1 MIAYLMGTVAGTDQA
16 SAIIDVN
23 GIGYSVFMSNRALSR
38 LPHTGEQVRVFT
50 HLQVR
55 EDDMSLYGF
64 LTLEEKDLFTKLIGV
79 TGVGPKVALAALS
92 TFEPDELVEA
102 IVAEDVKAVSRIPG
116 VGKKSASRIV
126 LELKG
131 SLDTTVRFVESL
143 KLVANM
149 TMIGDSITVITHP
162 ASTTHNQLSDEDLAA
177 VGISPTL
184 LRLSAGLEN
193 VEDLIDDFEQAFAA
207 ALNE

>member
-1 MIAYLMGTVAGTDQA
+1 MIAYLTGTVAGTDQTTA
-16 SAIIDVN
+16 VIDVN
-23 GIGYSVFMSNRALSR
+23 GVGYAVFMSSRALSR
-38 LPHTGEQVRVFT
+38 LPHAGEQTRVFT
-50 HLQVR
+50 YLQVR

-64 LTLEEKDLFTKLIGV
+64 LTLEEKDLFQRLIGV

-131 SLDTTVRFVESL
+131 SLDSGFGQAAAPSREN
-143 KLVANM
+143 AN
-149 TMIGDSITVITHP
+149 IK
-162 ASTTHNQLSDEDLAA
+162 LAA
-177 VGISPTL
+177 ETLMAMGFSPTEAEVA
-184 LRLSAGLEN
+184 LRDAP
-193 VEDLIDDFEQAFAA
+193 EDVTEA
-207 ALNE
+207 ALVKYALKQIGS

>member
-16 SAIIDVN
+16 SAVIDVN

-38 LPHTGEQVRVFT
+38 LPRTGEQVRVFT

-116 VGKKSASRIV
+116 VGRKSASRIV

-131 SLDTTVRFVESL
+131 SLESGFGQS
-143 KLVANM
+143 VAPTREN
-149 TMIGDSITVITHP
+149 
-162 ASTTHNQLSDEDLAA
+162 ANAKLAA
-177 VGISPTL
+177 ETLMAMGFSPTEAEVA
-184 LRLSAGLEN
+184 LRDAPADATE
-193 VEDLIDDFEQAFAA
+193 A
-207 ALNE
+207 ALVKYALKRIGS

>member
-38 LPHTGEQVRVFT
+38 LPRAGEQVRVFT

-116 VGKKSASRIV
+116 VGRKSASRIV

-131 SLDTTVRFVESL
+131 SLESGFGQSAAPTRES
-143 KLVANM
+143 AN
-149 TMIGDSITVITHP
+149 VK
-162 ASTTHNQLSDEDLAA
+162 LAA
-177 VGISPTL
+177 ETLMAMGFSPTEAEVA
-184 LRLSAGLEN
+184 LRDAPADATE
-193 VEDLIDDFEQAFAA
+193 A
-207 ALNE
+207 ALVKYALKRIGS

>member
-1 MIAYLMGTVAGTDQA
+1 MIAYLTGTVAGTDQT
-16 SAIIDVN
+16 SAVIDV
-23 GIGYSVFMSNRALSR
+23 GGVGYAVFMSNRALSR
-38 LPHTGEQVRVFT
+38 LPQPGEQARVFT

-64 LTLEEKDLFTKLIGV
+64 LSLDEKALFQKLIGV

-131 SLDTTVRFVESL
+131 SIESSSASAPAARDN
-143 KLVANM
+143 AN
-149 TMIGDSITVITHP
+149 VK
-162 ASTTHNQLSDEDLAA
+162 LAA
-177 VGISPTL
+177 ETLMAMGFSPTEAEVA
-184 LRLSAGLEN
+184 LRDAPADATE
-193 VEDLIDDFEQAFAA
+193 A
-207 ALNE
+207 ALVKYALKQIGS

>member
-1 MIAYLMGTVAGTDQA
+1 ML
-16 SAIIDVN
+16 
-23 GIGYSVFMSNRALSR
+23 SV
-38 LPHTGEQVRVFT
+38 
-50 HLQVR
+50 
-55 EDDMSLYGF
+55 
-64 LTLEEKDLFTKLIGV
+64 
-79 TGVGPKVALAALS
+79 
-92 TFEPDELVEA
+92 
-102 IVAEDVKAVSRIPG
+102 
-116 VGKKSASRIV
+116 
-126 LELKG
+126 ELKC

-162 ASTTHNQLSDEDLAA
+162 ASTTHKQLSDEDLAA

>member
-1 MIAYLMGTVAGTDQA
+1 MIAYLTGTVAGADQT
-16 SAIIDVN
+16 SAVIDV
-23 GIGYSVFMSNRALSR
+23 GGVGYAVFMSNRALSR
-38 LPHTGEQVRVFT
+38 LPQPGEQARVFT

-64 LTLEEKDLFTKLIGV
+64 LSLDEKALFQKLIGV

-131 SLDTTVRFVESL
+131 SLESSSASAPAARDN
-143 KLVANM
+143 AN
-149 TMIGDSITVITHP
+149 VK
-162 ASTTHNQLSDEDLAA
+162 LAA
-177 VGISPTL
+177 ETLMAMGFSPTEAEVA
-184 LRLSAGLEN
+184 LRDAPADATE
-193 VEDLIDDFEQAFAA
+193 A
-207 ALNE
+207 ALVKYALKQIGS

>member
-1 MIAYLMGTVAGTDQA
+1 MYAYLNGKVAEKGPN
-16 SAIIDVN
+16 SLVIDVN
-23 GIGYSVFMSNRALSR
+23 GVGYAVFMSSRALSR
-38 LPHTGEQVRVFT
+38 LPHAGEQTRVFT
-50 HLQVR
+50 YLQVR

-64 LTLEEKDLFTKLIGV
+64 LTLEEKDLFQRLIGV

-131 SLDTTVRFVESL
+131 SLDSGFGQAATPSREN
-143 KLVANM
+143 AN
-149 TMIGDSITVITHP
+149 IK
-162 ASTTHNQLSDEDLAA
+162 LAA
-177 VGISPTL
+177 ETLMAMGFSPTEAEVA
-184 LRLSAGLEN
+184 LRDAP
-193 VEDLIDDFEQAFAA
+193 EDATEA
-207 ALNE
+207 ALVKYALKQIGS

>member
-1 MIAYLMGTVAGTDQA
+1 MIAYLMGTVAGTDQT
-16 SAIIDVN
+16 SAVIDVN

-38 LPHTGEQVRVFT
+38 LPRTGEQVRVFT

-102 IVAEDVKAVSRIPG
+102 IIAEDVRAVSRIPG
-116 VGKKSASRIV
+116 VGRKSASRIV

-131 SLDTTVRFVESL
+131 SLESGL
-143 KLVANM
+143 GQSAAPAREHAN
-149 TMIGDSITVITHP
+149 
-162 ASTTHNQLSDEDLAA
+162 AKLAA
-177 VGISPTL
+177 ETLMAMGFSPTEAEVA
-184 LRLSAGLEN
+184 LRDAPADATE
-193 VEDLIDDFEQAFAA
+193 A
-207 ALNE
+207 ALVKYALKQIGS

>member
-16 SAIIDVN
+16 SAVIDVN
-23 GIGYSVFMSNRALSR
+23 GVGYAVFMSNRALSR
-38 LPHTGEQVRVFT
+38 LPRAGEQIRVFT

-64 LTLEEKDLFTKLIGV
+64 LTLEEKDLFTRLIGV

-92 TFEPDELVEA
+92 TFEPNELVEA

-131 SLDTTVRFVESL
+131 SLDSGFGQSTAPTREN
-143 KLVANM
+143 AN
-149 TMIGDSITVITHP
+149 IK
-162 ASTTHNQLSDEDLAA
+162 LAA
-177 VGISPTL
+177 ETLMAMGFSPTEAEVA
-184 LRLSAGLEN
+184 LRDAPADATE
-193 VEDLIDDFEQAFAA
+193 A
-207 ALNE
+207 ALVKYALKQIGS

>member
-1 MIAYLMGTVAGTDQA
+1 
-16 SAIIDVN
+16 
-23 GIGYSVFMSNRALSR
+23 MSNRALSR
-38 LPHTGEQVRVFT
+38 LPHAGEQARVFT
-50 HLQVR
+50 YLQVR

-64 LTLEEKDLFTKLIGV
+64 LSLEEKSLFQKLIGV

-131 SLDTTVRFVESL
+131 SIEAPSGARADST
-143 KLVANM
+143 KDNAN
-149 TMIGDSITVITHP
+149 
-162 ASTTHNQLSDEDLAA
+162 AKLAA
-177 VGISPTL
+177 ETLMAMGFSPTEAEVA
-184 LRLSAGLEN
+184 LRDAPADVDE
-193 VEDLIDDFEQAFAA
+193 A
-207 ALNE
+207 ALVKYALKRIGS

>member
-1 MIAYLMGTVAGTDQA
+1 MIAYLTGTVAGTDQTTA
-16 SAIIDVN
+16 VIDVN
-23 GIGYSVFMSNRALSR
+23 GVGYAVFMSSRALSR
-38 LPHTGEQVRVFT
+38 LPHAGEQTRVFT
-50 HLQVR
+50 YLQVR

-64 LTLEEKDLFTKLIGV
+64 LTLEEKDLFQRLIGV

-131 SLDTTVRFVESL
+131 SLDSGFGQAATPSREN
-143 KLVANM
+143 AN
-149 TMIGDSITVITHP
+149 IK
-162 ASTTHNQLSDEDLAA
+162 LAA
-177 VGISPTL
+177 ETLMAMGFSPTEAEVA
-184 LRLSAGLEN
+184 LRDAP
-193 VEDLIDDFEQAFAA
+193 EDATEA
-207 ALNE
+207 ALVKYALKQIGS

>member
-1 MIAYLMGTVAGTDQA
+1 MIAYLTGTVAGTDQT
-16 SAIIDVN
+16 SAVIDV
-23 GIGYSVFMSNRALSR
+23 GGVGYAVFMSNRALSR
-38 LPHTGEQVRVFT
+38 LPQPGEQARVFT

-64 LTLEEKDLFTKLIGV
+64 LSLDEKALFQKLIGV

-131 SLDTTVRFVESL
+131 SLESSSASAPAARDN
-143 KLVANM
+143 AN
-149 TMIGDSITVITHP
+149 VK
-162 ASTTHNQLSDEDLAA
+162 LAA
-177 VGISPTL
+177 ETLMAMGFSPTEAEVA
-184 LRLSAGLEN
+184 LRDAPADATE
-193 VEDLIDDFEQAFAA
+193 A
-207 ALNE
+207 ALVKYALKQIGS

>member
-1 MIAYLMGTVAGTDQA
+1 MIAYLTGTVAGTDQTTA
-16 SAIIDVN
+16 VIDVN
-23 GIGYSVFMSNRALSR
+23 GVGYAVFMSSRALSR
-38 LPHTGEQVRVFT
+38 LPHAGEQMRVFT
-50 HLQVR
+50 YLQVR

-64 LTLEEKDLFTKLIGV
+64 LTLEEKDLFQRLIGV

-131 SLDTTVRFVESL
+131 SLDSGFGQAATPSREN
-143 KLVANM
+143 AN
-149 TMIGDSITVITHP
+149 IK
-162 ASTTHNQLSDEDLAA
+162 LAA
-177 VGISPTL
+177 ETLMAMGFSPTEAEVA
-184 LRLSAGLEN
+184 LRDAP
-193 VEDLIDDFEQAFAA
+193 EDATEA
-207 ALNE
+207 ALVKYALKQIGS

>member
-1 MIAYLMGTVAGTDQA
+1 MIAYLMGTVAGTDQT
-16 SAIIDVN
+16 SAVIDVN

-38 LPHTGEQVRVFT
+38 LPRTGEQVRVFS

-102 IVAEDVKAVSRIPG
+102 IIAEDVRAVSRIPG
-116 VGKKSASRIV
+116 VGRKSASRIV

-131 SLDTTVRFVESL
+131 SLERRVRPECG
-143 KLVANM
+143 A
-149 TMIGDSITVITHP
+149 
-162 ASTTHNQLSDEDLAA
+162 
-177 VGISPTL
+177 
-184 LRLSAGLEN
+184 SAGECQREARRRDSDGDGLQP
-193 VEDLIDDFEQAFAA
+193 DGG
-207 ALNE
+207 

>member
-1 MIAYLMGTVAGTDQA
+1 MIAYLTGTVAGTDQA
-16 SAIIDVN
+16 TAVIDV
-23 GIGYSVFMSNRALSR
+23 GGVGFAVFMSNRALSR
-38 LPHTGEQVRVFT
+38 LPHAGEQVRVFT

-64 LTLEEKDLFTKLIGV
+64 LSLEEKALFQKLIGV

-102 IVAEDVKAVSRIPG
+102 IVAEDVKSVSRIPG

-131 SLDTTVRFVESL
+131 SLDSGFGQTS
-143 KLVANM
+143 A
-149 TMIGDSITVITHP
+149 P
-162 ASTTHNQLSDEDLAA
+162 AKQNENVKLAA
-177 VGISPTL
+177 ETLMAMGFSPTEAEVA
-184 LRLSAGLEN
+184 LRDAPADASE
-193 VEDLIDDFEQAFAA
+193 A
-207 ALNE
+207 ALVKYALKQIGS

>member
-38 LPHTGEQVRVFT
+38 LPRTGEQVRVFT

-79 TGVGPKVALAALS
+79 TGVGPKVALAALA
-92 TFEPDELVEA
+92 TFEPNELVEA
-102 IVAEDVKAVSRIPG
+102 IIAEDVKAVSRIPG

-131 SLDTTVRFVESL
+131 SLDSGFGQSAAPTREN
-143 KLVANM
+143 ANM
-149 TMIGDSITVITHP
+149 K
-162 ASTTHNQLSDEDLAA
+162 LAA
-177 VGISPTL
+177 ETLMAMGFSPTEAEVA
-184 LRLSAGLEN
+184 LRDAPADATE
-193 VEDLIDDFEQAFAA
+193 A
-207 ALNE
+207 ALVKYALKQIGS